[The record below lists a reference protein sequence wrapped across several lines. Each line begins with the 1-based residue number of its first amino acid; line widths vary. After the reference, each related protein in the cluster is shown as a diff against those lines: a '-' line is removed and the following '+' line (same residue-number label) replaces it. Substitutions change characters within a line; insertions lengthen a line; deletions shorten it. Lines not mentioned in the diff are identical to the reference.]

1 MGNRKK
7 EAFLNC
13 SDVLFNGLPSED
25 TIISGIKDVPVSAR
39 SVERCISEMAENVNK
54 QQTVVSKDAVVFRV
68 ALDESV
74 DINDIPRLEV
84 VRYCDSD
91 GVREE
96 LCCLKSMHGTITG

>member
-39 SVERCISEMAENVNK
+39 SVERRVSEMAENVNE
-54 QQTVVSKDAVVFRV
+54 QQMVVLKDVVMLSVVF
-68 ALDESV
+68 DESV
-74 DINDIPRLEV
+74 DIEDVSQFAVV
-84 VRYCDSD
+84 VRYCDS
-91 GVREE
+91 V
-96 LCCLKSMHGTITG
+96 KV

>member
-39 SVERCISEMAENVNK
+39 SVERRVSEMAENVNE
-54 QQTVVSKDAVVFRV
+54 QQMVVLKDVVMLSVVF
-68 ALDESV
+68 DESV
-74 DINDIPRLEV
+74 DIEDVSQFAVV

-91 GVREE
+91 EV
-96 LCCLKSMHGTITG
+96 CV